1 MPGKVTALLLMLL
14 PSLGLCLTLT
24 RGEATWG
31 WPLMGL
37 VAAGGIV
44 GILLSL
50 GLCPEC
56 ASQPMGRAGGGVYN
70 HDHA

>member
-37 VAAGGIV
+37 VAAGMFLAV
-44 GILLSL
+44 AT
-50 GLCPEC
+50 P
-56 ASQPMGRAGGGVYN
+56 
-70 HDHA
+70 